1 MKRRR
6 PNPRDHMTNVWGYSH
21 ISFFAPMSRFGG
33 VEVAKEVEK
42 GAVSSSGSGGGAA
55 GLVGALFSS
64 SKSKDSSGPA
74 NTFGAVASATSLEL
88 KRAVKELHSHGI
100 SVVLDVV
107 YNHTAEGDD
116 EDPYVLSWRGIDG
129 AAYYQLGGAGAPH
142 EGELLNYSGCGNT
155 VAANSTPARELILVS
170 LRHWCLEYHV
180 DGFRFDLASALTR
193 ARDSTPLPA
202 PPLIEAVARDD
213 LLSTKILISE
223 PWDCGGLYQVGSFPN
238 WGVWGEWN
246 GRFRDTVRRFLRGDP
261 GLKGDFAARLS
272 GSGDLYG
279 APGHNYRDPH
289 RNVNFVIAHDGFSLG
304 DLVSYSH
311 KRNDANGEGGRDGSD
326 DNFSWNCGHE
336 GPTDDGGV
344 LSLRARQARSLMAA
358 LFVSQGT
365 PMIVSGDEYLMSHL
379 GNNNWYGHDSAA
391 LAHFDWGLAERGAD
405 GFRRFVAGL
414 AELRRTHPALGRT
427 RFLKGEDVT
436 WHEDR
441 WDDPESRFLAFTLRD
456 GAEGFGDLY
465 AAFNAHGFSVA
476 AALPPVPAGYVRWRR
491 WVDTNLPSPR
501 DWTPGGNESGINGGS
516 YEVAPHSAIV
526 LIASKT

>member
-1 MKRRR
+1 
-6 PNPRDHMTNVWGYSH
+6 MTNVWGYSH

-42 GAVSSSGSGGGAA
+42 GGVSGGSGGG
-55 GLVGALFSS
+55 GLGSLFSS
-64 SKSKDSSGPA
+64 SSSSKKQNPA
-74 NTFGAVASATSLEL
+74 NSFGAVAAATSLEL
-88 KRAVKELHSHGI
+88 KEAVKQLHAHGI
-100 SVVLDVV
+100 SVILDVV

-116 EDPYVLSWRGIDG
+116 ADPYVLSWRGIDG
-129 AAYYQLGGAGAPH
+129 AKYYQLGDDSVPYK
-142 EGELLNYSGCGNT
+142 GELLNYSGCGNT
-155 VAANSTPARELILVS
+155 VAANSTPAMELILAS
-170 LRHWCLEYHV
+170 LRHWCEEYRV

-193 ARDSTPLPA
+193 ARDGTPLPA
-202 PPLIEAVARDD
+202 PPLIEAIAKDE

-238 WGVWGEWN
+238 WGLWGEWN
-246 GRFRDTVRRFLRGDP
+246 GRFRDSVRRFLRGDP

-272 GSGDLYG
+272 GSADFYG
-279 APGHNYRDPH
+279 SPGHNHRDPH

-304 DLVSYSH
+304 DLVSYSR
-311 KRNDANGEGGRDGSD
+311 KRNDANGEGGRDGSE

-336 GPTDDGGV
+336 GPTDDGRV
-344 LSLRARQARSLMAA
+344 LSLRARQARSLMVA
-358 LFVSQGT
+358 LFLAQGT
-365 PMIVSGDEYLMSHL
+365 PMIVSGDEYLMSHQ

-391 LAHFDWGLAERGAD
+391 LSHFDWEQAERGGD
-405 GFRRFVAGL
+405 GFRRFISGL

-427 RFLKGEDVT
+427 RFLKESDVT

-456 GAEGFGDLY
+456 ETEEFGDLY
-465 AAFNAHGFSVA
+465 AAFNAHGFPVA
-476 AALPPVPAGYVRWRR
+476 AALPPVPPGYSKWRR

-501 DWTPGGNESGINGGS
+501 DWTPGGNEGGVSGGS

-526 LIASKT
+526 LVASKK